1 MSLSETI
8 ARDVPYL
15 RRFARALV
23 GSQSGGD
30 AYAAATLEAIVND
43 AKSFDVSLPSRVS
56 LYRVFLRIWGSV
68 SLNTHADKSSSG
80 SMIGVADRNLE
91 AITPRPRVAF
101 LLHALE
107 EFTPDQIAIAL
118 DCELSE
124 VSELLDEATREIA
137 EQIATDIL
145 IIEDEPM
152 IAMDLE
158 ALVLSQG
165 HSVIGIARTHAE
177 VLQIVRTK
185 KPGLVLADLR
195 LADGSSGLK
204 AVNEILAGTSVPVI
218 FITAYPE
225 EVLTGAAPEPTFL
238 ITKPFRRDTVKAA
251 IAQVLFFEQK
261 ARLALS

>member
-8 ARDVPYL
+8 ARDIPYL

-23 GSQSGGD
+23 GSQNGGD
-30 AYAAATLEAIVND
+30 AYAAATLEAIVAD
-43 AKSFDVSLPSRVS
+43 PKSFDISLSPRVS
-56 LYRVFLRIWGSV
+56 LYRLFLRIWGSV
-68 SLNTHADKSSSG
+68 SLNSFADKTSPSPV
-80 SMIGVADRNLE
+80 MGVADRNLE

-101 LLHALE
+101 LLSALE
-107 EFTPDQIAIAL
+107 EFAPDQIAVAL

-124 VSELLDEATREIA
+124 VSALLDEAAREIA
-137 EQIATDIL
+137 LQIATDIL

-158 ALVLSQG
+158 ALVLDQG
-165 HSVIGIARTHAE
+165 HSVIGIARTHDEAID
-177 VLQIVRTK
+177 IVRDR

-204 AVNEILAGTSVPVI
+204 AVNDILAGTSVPVI

-251 IAQVLFFEQK
+251 IAQALFFQRN
-261 ARLALS
+261 ARLAG